1 MTNAETKKHTKEAP
15 KNIGKESQTKADKV
29 NIDAAAVKELADL
42 FKETDLSEI
51 EYETA
56 GCRIRVARNFGIP
69 AQQQFYP
76 AMQGM
81 QMPSFQSQGF
91 QGQGAIVEGTTTDLP
106 KAPIDP
112 AKHPGAIK
120 SPMVGTAYLS
130 SQPGADP
137 FIKVGGPIKEG
148 DTVMIVE
155 AMKVMNPIRAPK
167 SGIVKEIFIQD
178 GTPVEFDEVLL
189 IIE

>member
-1 MTNAETKKHTKEAP
+1 MIVSKTEQKKTIKD
-15 KNIGKESQTKADKV
+15 TKV

-56 GCRIRVARNFGIP
+56 GCRIRVARNYGVPQHHQTTFFPPI
-69 AQQQFYP
+69 
-76 AMQGM
+76 
-81 QMPSFQSQGF
+81 QSPTILDATPEKQ
-91 QGQGAIVEGTTTDLP
+91 AT
-106 KAPIDP
+106 PIDP
-112 AKHPGAIK
+112 SKHPGAIK

-137 FIKVGGPIKEG
+137 FVKVGGPVKEG

-155 AMKVMNPIRAPK
+155 AMKVMNPIRAPR
-167 SGIVKEIFIQD
+167 SGTVKEIMIQD

>member
-1 MTNAETKKHTKEAP
+1 VNKADGKKTP
-15 KNIGKESQTKADKV
+15 KNPNKTTISGEKIH
-29 NIDAAAVKELADL
+29 IDAAAVKELADL

-56 GCRIRVARNFGIP
+56 GCRIRVARNYGMP
-69 AQQQFYP
+69 AQQHTTFFP
-76 AMQGM
+76 PMQSPTILDATPEK
-81 QMPSFQSQGF
+81 QH
-91 QGQGAIVEGTTTDLP
+91 T
-106 KAPIDP
+106 PIDP

-137 FIKVGGPIKEG
+137 FIKVGGPVKEG

-155 AMKVMNPIRAPK
+155 AMKVMNPIRAPR
-167 SGIVKEIFIQD
+167 SGIVKEIMIQD
-178 GTPVEFDEVLL
+178 GTPVEFDQALL